1 MLCLLRHCVTTLG
14 NGFNTHWTNFDELS
28 SMMGILIIYA
38 KKPPEMIKL
47 TKIFIRI
54 SFKNMYF
61 LTHVSFLIKILEIYE
76 KTHSRIF

>member
-1 MLCLLRHCVTTLG
+1 
-14 NGFNTHWTNFDELS
+14 
-28 SMMGILIIYA
+28 MMGILIIYA

-54 SFKNMYF
+54 SFKKMYF